1 MVSRGTGRVGLWLLI
16 ASAFLV
22 VGGAMFVSG
31 RRDGLLLS
39 LGALGPLVAAALQIK
54 RWRAARRLEVGA
66 ATIIVEGLYRVRTG
80 KAPTTLLDGVSIVSV
95 ATTHPP
101 ELDTRARAR
110 VLELEG
116 VRYVLEWL

>member
-1 MVSRGTGRVGLWLLI
+1 M
-16 ASAFLV
+16 
-22 VGGAMFVSG
+22 
-31 RRDGLLLS
+31 
-39 LGALGPLVAAALQIK
+39 
-54 RWRAARRLEVGA
+54 
-66 ATIIVEGLYRVRTG
+66 RTG

-101 ELDTRARAR
+101 DLDTRARAR

>member
-1 MVSRGTGRVGLWLLI
+1 MDWDNLRYFLELARSGTLM
-16 ASAFLV
+16 S
-22 VGGAMFVSG
+22 
-31 RRDGLLLS
+31 
-39 LGALGPLVAAALQIK
+39 
-54 RWRAARRLEVGA
+54 AARRLEVGA

-101 ELDTRARAR
+101 DLDTRARAR